1 MGELKACGIILCA
14 LIVCV
19 VFKNLKSEY
28 SLLIRIIVTVSVFSV
43 SLSIIYPVLSYI
55 EKISTSSEIYKYVP
69 TLMKALGVAFIVEIT
84 ADICND
90 AQENTLAERI
100 IFLGKTE
107 ILVISLPLLKSL
119 FELSEGLLK

>member
-1 MGELKACGIILCA
+1 MGELKACGIVLCA
-14 LIVCV
+14 LIVCII
-19 VFKNLKSEY
+19 FKNIKSEY
-28 SLLIRIIVTVSVFSV
+28 SLLVRIIVTVSVFSV

-55 EKISTSSEIYKYVP
+55 EKISTSSNIHKYVP
-69 TLMKALGVAFIVEIT
+69 VLMKALGIAFVVEIT

-90 AQENTLAERI
+90 AQESTLAERI
-100 IFLGKTE
+100 TFLGKAE